1 MSPNILN
8 IKVRTRPWLSGQ
20 ITGKQI
26 RIPAIR
32 GIISIIITTKYFL
45 FIASPTVW
53 VGVDHMRRSRG
64 NWNSGKH
71 WYRQIEFPEVVP
83 LNKFSTYTSTEFVLC
98 SFFCEGILWLWKLQ
112 PSNELHLQDNTMFLL
127 WNLAFSKHNFLEQ
140 YHELLMYFAVGTV
153 LIYPLTCWI
162 SPSSNI
168 KRWR

>member
-1 MSPNILN
+1 MKLGRLATKLFIYTSGFKTLRIFANQTPCWWRFCWQTSPNILN
-8 IKVRTRPWLSGQ
+8 IDVPTRPWLSGQ

-53 VGVDHMRRSRG
+53 VGPIIWG
-64 NWNSGKH
+64 GLEETEIPGKH

-83 LNKFSTYTSTEFVLC
+83 LNKFSTHTSTEFVLC

-112 PSNELHLQDNTMFLL
+112 PSNELHLQDNTMFLFMKPCL
-127 WNLAFSKHNFLEQ
+127 F
-140 YHELLMYFAVGTV
+140 
-153 LIYPLTCWI
+153 
-162 SPSSNI
+162 
-168 KRWR
+168 